1 MPKNKPLRVI
11 IDTNIWI
18 SFIISKKL
26 TLLDEHIFS
35 GKIRILLN
43 ENLLS
48 EIKTTIEK
56 PKLQKY
62 FLTQGLEKMLNA
74 FDSFIDLI
82 EIKSSI
88 SVCRD
93 PKDDFLLSLAMDG
106 KADYLIIGDK
116 DLLDLGKFRKTKIL
130 TVTDFLNQLGGNF
143 SALT

>member
-26 TLLDEHIFS
+26 TLLDGHIFS

-74 FDSFIDLI
+74 FDVFIDLI
-82 EIKSSI
+82 EIKSSV

-93 PKDDFLLSLAMDG
+93 PKDDFLLSLAKDG
-106 KADYLIIGDK
+106 KADYLITGDK
-116 DLLDLGKFRKTKIL
+116 DLLNLGKFRKTKIL
-130 TVTDFLNQLGGNF
+130 TITDFLNQLGD
-143 SALT
+143 

>member
-1 MPKNKPLRVI
+1 MPKNKPLRAI

-26 TLLDEHIFS
+26 TLLDGHIFS

-62 FLTQGLEKMLNA
+62 FLTQGLEIMLNA
-74 FDSFIDLI
+74 FDAFIDLI
-82 EIKSSI
+82 EIKSSVR
-88 SVCRD
+88 VCRD
-93 PKDDFLLSLAMDG
+93 PKDDFLLSLAKDG
-106 KADYLIIGDK
+106 KADYLITGDK
-116 DLLDLGKFRKTKIL
+116 DLLNLGKFRKTKIL
-130 TVTDFLNQLGGNF
+130 TITDFLNQLGD
-143 SALT
+143 

>member
-26 TLLDEHIFS
+26 TLLDGHIFS

-62 FLTQGLEKMLNA
+62 FLTQGLEKMLIA
-74 FDSFIDLI
+74 FDAFIDLI
-82 EIKSSI
+82 EIKSGVSI
-88 SVCRD
+88 CRD
-93 PKDDFLLSLAMDG
+93 PKDDFLLSLAKDG
-106 KADYLIIGDK
+106 KADYLITDDK
-116 DLLDLGKFRKTKIL
+116 DLLDLEKFRKTKIL
-130 TVTDFLNQLGGNF
+130 TITDFLNQLGN
-143 SALT
+143 